1 MQKIPPYKNCAEVRF
16 MKTLFGRKGGLLQN
30 LYLAS
35 KCANLIRL
43 LNAAKI
49 ISVLFTFFIIIM
61 NVKRSFSE

>member
-1 MQKIPPYKNCAEVRF
+1 